1 MDPQTQTAPPV
12 VAVVVTRDAGPWFEQ
27 CLQALAAQ
35 DYPNLEV
42 LVVDAGSLT
51 DPTSRIAAVL
61 PTAYVR
67 RMPGPTGYAEASN
80 DVLGVVEGASLYL
93 FCHDDV
99 APDPDAVRLLVEE
112 AFRSNAGIVTPKYVQ
127 WDAPERLLQVGMGA
141 DKFGAPVP
149 SVERGELDQAQH
161 DGVRDVS
168 VAPGGCT
175 LVRADLFATLGG
187 FDAAIDLYGEDLDL
201 SWRAQ
206 LAGARVVAS
215 PAARVRHLEAA
226 TRGLRSPAGRQ
237 PTAREVR
244 DQVRRLQLR
253 HRLRTVLKVYSRLQ
267 LLRIVPQLV
276 LLHVLEVGYG
286 LIAGRTATVRAILAG
301 WRWNLGR
308 MSELRAARKQGRAAR
323 HEPDAAVRR
332 LQARGSARLTAFV
345 RGQLAG
351 EDRARLLTGD
361 GAVVATLRDARLPLL
376 VWGGVALALVVG
388 GRHLLFGDITA
399 IGDLAPIP
407 GPVELGREMLSGWRL
422 SGLGSESPAPAAF
435 GLLGLA
441 SAALLG
447 GSGLLLKLLVLGCA
461 PVGIVGAF
469 RMARPLGSLPSRLAA
484 VVIYTA
490 NPLWFDA
497 VAEGRWGGLAG
508 YAVAP
513 WVLLAA
519 GRLGR
524 LHPFDNGA
532 GGARRVVLGLG
543 LLLAAA
549 AALAPAVL
557 VVVAVV
563 AAALLLGILLAGGTA
578 GALRAASSLLLALV
592 IAAVLLFPWS
602 LEAVLPGA
610 EWSSIV
616 GVARASDAGL
626 SLGRLLRFDLGPL
639 PSGPF
644 GWTFAIAAALPLLI
658 GRSWRLAWA
667 LRSWAVALT
676 CIGLA
681 WAGGRGWVPIVLPPA
696 EVLLAPAAA
705 ALALSTALGLRA
717 FELDLPRYRFG
728 WRQGVSLAAAAAVG
742 LACIPVLVTLPDGAW
757 RQPDQSLADV
767 LRFLPSG
774 DDGGYRILWVGDPEV
789 LPLQGWQLD
798 EGVAYATSRDGMPTA
813 SELWPP
819 SSDGATGLLADAL
832 RVARRGETS
841 RIGHLLAPMAV
852 RYVVVTR
859 RAAPAA
865 EGTREHPLP
874 PDLTSALADQ
884 VDLKPIPGDRAVTVY
899 ENQAWAPSRA
909 QLSGAAVEASSQGEL
924 GSALGAEL
932 AGSPAVLPGRGPF
945 RFRGPV
951 RSGAALH
958 AEAASS
964 RWRLEVNGRPAPA
977 RRAFGWATS
986 YNIATGGTAELR
998 YRTSLYRY
1006 VALTVELVLWIVVIR
1021 TYRRLRPEE
1030 DE

>member
-35 DYPNLEV
+35 DYPNLAV

-61 PTAYVR
+61 PSAYVR
-67 RMPGPTGYAEASN
+67 RMPGPTGYAAANN

-187 FDAAIDLYGEDLDL
+187 FDPAIELYGEDLDL

-226 TRGLRSPAGRQ
+226 TQGLRSAAGRQ

-253 HRLRTVLKVYSRLQ
+253 HRLRTVLKIYSRLQ

-276 LLHVLEVGYG
+276 LLHILEVGYG
-286 LIAGRTATVRAILAG
+286 LIAGRTATVRAILAA

-308 MSELRAARKQGRAAR
+308 LGELRAARARGRAAR
-323 HEPDAAVRR
+323 HEPDDAVRR

-351 EDRARLLTGD
+351 EDRARLLAGD
-361 GAVVATLRDARLPLL
+361 GAVVATLRDARLPLM
-376 VWGGVALALVVG
+376 VWAGVALALLVG
-388 GRHLLFGDITA
+388 SRHLIFGDLAT

-407 GPVELGREMLSGWRL
+407 GPVELGREFLSGWRL

-441 SAALLG
+441 SVALLG
-447 GSGLLLKLLVLGCA
+447 GTGLLLKLLVLGCA
-461 PVGIVGAF
+461 PAGIVGAF
-469 RMARPLGSLPSRLAA
+469 RLARPLGSLPSRLAA
-484 VVIYTA
+484 VVVYAA
-490 NPLWFDA
+490 NPLWYDA
-497 VAEGRWGGLAG
+497 VADGRWAGLVG

-524 LHPFDNGA
+524 LHPFEADTGV
-532 GGARRVVLGLG
+532 RRIVLGLG
-543 LLLAAA
+543 LVLAAA

-557 VVVAVV
+557 LVVVVVAVAV
-563 AAALLLGILLAGGTA
+563 LLATAITGG
-578 GALRAASSLLLALV
+578 GSGSVRAAGGVVVAV
-592 IAAVLLFPWS
+592 AVAAVLLFPWS

-610 EWSSIV
+610 EWSSIA
-616 GVARASDAGL
+616 GVARASDAEL
-626 SLGRLLRFDLGPL
+626 SLGRLLRFDLGAL

-644 GWTFAIAAALPLLI
+644 GWTFAVAAALPLLI

-667 LRSWAVALT
+667 LRCWVVALS
-676 CIGLA
+676 CVGLA
-681 WAGGRGWVPIVLPPA
+681 WAGGRGWVPLGLPPA

-717 FELDLPRYRFG
+717 FEVDLPRYRFG
-728 WRQGVSLAAAAAVG
+728 WRQGASVAAAAAVG

-757 RQPDQSLADV
+757 RQPDQSLGDV
-767 LRFLPSG
+767 LQFLPSG
-774 DDGGYRILWVGDPEV
+774 AEGSYRVLWVGAPEV

-852 RYVVVTR
+852 RYVVVTH
-859 RAAPAA
+859 RAAPAS
-865 EGTREHPLP
+865 EHTRELALP
-874 PDLTSALADQ
+874 RDLTSALADQ

-899 ENQAWAPSRA
+899 ENQAWAPARA
-909 QLSGAAVEASSQGEL
+909 QLSGSAVEASSRGDL
-924 GSALGAEL
+924 ASALRAEL
-932 AGSPAVLPGRGPF
+932 SGSDPVLPGRGPF
-945 RFRGPV
+945 RFRGEL
-951 RSGAALH
+951 RSGGVLH

-964 RWRLEVNGRPAPA
+964 RWELRVDGRRAPSQ
-977 RRAFGWATS
+977 RAFGWASS
-986 YNIATGGTAELR
+986 YNVATGGSAELR
-998 YRTSLYRY
+998 YRTSIYRY
-1006 VALTVELVLWIVVIR
+1006 VAVAVQLGLWIAVLR
-1021 TYRRLRPEE
+1021 AYRRLRPEDAE
-1030 DE
+1030 